1 MAKEIIWSRKAQKE
15 RKEILEFWIKNNG
28 NKKYSR
34 ELNVLFQETVRIIS
48 IFPKIGKPTS
58 DNKVR
63 VKVIKEY
70 LLFYEVKKTKLFI
83 LTVWDTRRD
92 SKKIKIR

>member
-1 MAKEIIWSRKAQKE
+1 MAKQIIWSKKAQSD
-15 RKEILEFWIKNNG
+15 RKDILEFWIKNNG

-34 ELNVLFQETVRIIS
+34 ELNVLFKETVRIIS

-58 DNKVR
+58 DKNVR

-70 LLFYEVKKTKLFI
+70 LLFYEINGSKLFV

-92 SKKIKIR
+92 SEKLVVK